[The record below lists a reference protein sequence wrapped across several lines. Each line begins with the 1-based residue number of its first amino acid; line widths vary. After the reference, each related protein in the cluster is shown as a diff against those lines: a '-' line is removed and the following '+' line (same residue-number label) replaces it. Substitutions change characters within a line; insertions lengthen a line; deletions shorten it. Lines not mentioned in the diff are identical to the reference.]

1 MKDWKKYFKYHESRK
16 PREQLVQAV
25 SFCKNKE
32 NALDLGAGTL
42 IESKFLIKKGF
53 KKVTAVD
60 NALEVKIFAKKFN
73 NKKLELKN
81 ISFQEYNFS
90 KNTFDLI
97 NAQFALPF
105 YGKKGFSGF
114 IKKIKNSLKKNG
126 IFVGQLFG
134 KKDSSNNKKT
144 ELVFQTKKEAL
155 ALLSD
160 LKILEFK
167 EEEKDGKTVS
177 GKIRHWHIFHFIVK
191 KK

>member
-1 MKDWKKYFKYHESRK
+1 MNWKKYFKHHEDRK
-16 PREQLVQAV
+16 PRKQLVQAV

-53 KKVTAVD
+53 KNVTAVD
-60 NALEVKIFAKKFN
+60 NAPQVKIFAKKFS
-73 NKKLELKN
+73 NKKLQLEN
-81 ISFQEYNFS
+81 VSFQDYNFS

-105 YGKKGFSGF
+105 YGEKGFSSF

-126 IFVGQLFG
+126 VFVGQLFG
-134 KKDSSNNKKT
+134 KKDSTNNKKS
-144 ELVFQTKKEAL
+144 ELVFQTKKQAL
-155 ALLSD
+155 NFLSD

-177 GKIRHWHIFHFIVK
+177 GKLRHWHVFHFIVK